1 MDQGES
7 SPSNRLY
14 ALELRPAL
22 PLQGGDDVWGN
33 ATSAPDDLS
42 NSTHSHGALIAFR
55 EASSALDGDMDL
67 NNMTSNEA
75 GTWILE
81 RTPTTF
87 QVRMS
92 IRKKLLF

>member
-1 MDQGES
+1 M
-7 SPSNRLY
+7 
-14 ALELRPAL
+14 
-22 PLQGGDDVWGN
+22 QGGDDVWGN

-55 EASSALDGDMDL
+55 EALSTLDEDMDP
-67 NNMTSNEA
+67 NNMTSSEA

-87 QVRMS
+87 QVRVTVQKYQLS
-92 IRKKLLF
+92 DEEP